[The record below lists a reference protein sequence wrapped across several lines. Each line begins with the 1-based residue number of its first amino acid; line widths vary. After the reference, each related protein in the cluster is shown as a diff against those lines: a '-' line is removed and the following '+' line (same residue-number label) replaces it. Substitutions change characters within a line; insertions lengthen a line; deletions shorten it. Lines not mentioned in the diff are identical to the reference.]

1 MAVTPDDDSGVPTV
15 WGTTKRLAAT
25 RSTQPHAHIG
35 RRSGILGGV
44 RDSRGGGSTA
54 ISSWRGRLQ
63 TVSSGG
69 FSAVISV
76 VGQDR
81 ESCGGSGGTTGASG
95 LGVDPSSRATLTL
108 AMKEAQMAAWGGGW
122 KMGDGDG
129 VRLDC
134 VRGRA
139 RDRAV
144 VAGGGTREC
153 RSPGLDRAGDAAGMG
168 RAWLAREI
176 GRVVEGGAAWCGCPP
191 YGLKE

>member
-1 MAVTPDDDSGVPTV
+1 MSARPTTAVTPDDDSGVPTA

-44 RDSRGGGSTA
+44 WDSRGGGSTA

-69 FSAVISV
+69 FSAAISA

-108 AMKEAQMAAWGGGW
+108 AMKEA
-122 KMGDGDG
+122 
-129 VRLDC
+129 
-134 VRGRA
+134 
-139 RDRAV
+139 
-144 VAGGGTREC
+144 
-153 RSPGLDRAGDAAGMG
+153 
-168 RAWLAREI
+168 
-176 GRVVEGGAAWCGCPP
+176 
-191 YGLKE
+191 